1 MFRLGSFL
9 AATEFLGGNIIAT
22 SEPVITQPIIIL
34 TMTKLDGLKKMSKL
48 LLQND
53 CDNNLIYILVV
64 IVLLLKI
71 DLLSIV
77 LIAYCNTT
85 PTSNDQMI

>member
-1 MFRLGSFL
+1 L

>member
-1 MFRLGSFL
+1 
-9 AATEFLGGNIIAT
+9 
-22 SEPVITQPIIIL
+22 
-34 TMTKLDGLKKMSKL
+34 MSKL